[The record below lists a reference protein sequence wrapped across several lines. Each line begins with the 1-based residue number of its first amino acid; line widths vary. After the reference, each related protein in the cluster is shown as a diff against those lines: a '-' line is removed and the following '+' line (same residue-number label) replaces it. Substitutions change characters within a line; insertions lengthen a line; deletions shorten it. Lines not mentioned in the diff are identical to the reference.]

1 MTNQKKFIVSHAP
14 FWHDGSCIS
23 ARSYHTMLAA
33 LPALLFGVFQ
43 YGMPAVGVVTFSIG
57 CAMLWEVILN
67 FAMKRSVSIGDG
79 NAAVIGLVL
88 AMLLPATTPW
98 WFVLVGTFLAIVVG
112 KMIYGGIGG
121 NSFNPV
127 VVAMA
132 ILGIS
137 WGNVLD
143 FSEAY
148 INYDFSFSMFY
159 PLAALKAFGVSAVS
173 GLSAGDLMMGKQIG
187 GIGATFGLGLIIGGI
202 YLIIRGIIR
211 WEIAVSFLVGVFVT
225 AMLFNMADSSKY
237 AGAAFHLLSGYTL
250 IGAFFLATEDSSS
263 PVNFVPMILYGL
275 LAGLMAVLI
284 RNIGAY
290 VDGVIYAILVAN
302 LLSPVLDKI
311 RPKAIGKV
319 A

>member
-1 MTNQKKFIVSHAP
+1 
-14 FWHDGSCIS
+14 
-23 ARSYHTMLAA
+23 
-33 LPALLFGVFQ
+33 
-43 YGMPAVGVVTFSIG
+43 
-57 CAMLWEVILN
+57 EVILN
-67 FAMKRSVSIGDG
+67 FAMKRPVSIGDG
-79 NAAVIGLVL
+79 NAAAIGLLL
-88 AMLLPATTPW
+88 AMLLPATAPW

-127 VVAMA
+127 VVAIA
-132 ILGIS
+132 ILGLS
-137 WGNVLD
+137 WNSILD

-202 YLIIRGIIR
+202 YLIIRGFIR

-225 AMLFNMADSSKY
+225 ALLFNMADSSKY
-237 AGAAFHLLSGYTL
+237 AGAVFHLLSGYTL

-263 PVNFVPMILYGL
+263 PVNLVPMMLYGL
-275 LAGLMAVLI
+275 LAGLMTVLI